1 MPAGWLLR
9 LLWAYPSVS
18 LDKNIRNINK
28 NVDKFIL
35 SWSLRKCKLPFVCY
49 TGWIRVN
56 ERGMVS
62 LAWSYVALA
71 AIVEIFW
78 VVGLRYSDSALE
90 WTGTA
95 AAIVF
100 SFYFIIKA
108 CEKLP
113 SGTVYAVFT
122 GSGAAAIL
130 LVDIFIFHAD
140 FTWVT
145 LAFISLIVIGVV
157 GIKLTTDEQQPD
169 DGLHEEGGR

>member
-1 MPAGWLLR
+1 M
-9 LLWAYPSVS
+9 
-18 LDKNIRNINK
+18 
-28 NVDKFIL
+28 
-35 SWSLRKCKLPFVCY
+35 
-49 TGWIRVN
+49 
-56 ERGMVS
+56 
-62 LAWSYVALA
+62 AWGYVALA

-95 AAIVF
+95 AAIIF

-130 LVDIFIFHAD
+130 LVDIFVFRAD

-145 LAFISLIVIGVV
+145 LAFISVIVIGVV
-157 GIKLTTDEQQPD
+157 GIKLTTDEQQPED
-169 DGLHEEGGR
+169 DPHEEGGR